1 MRIDIFPVGRST
13 ESEKS
18 FFVNGDPP
26 SNPTGELLE
35 EGYAW
40 EIWKPSF
47 AKIVPKGMP
56 LLPFGAWWI
65 LHYAKFFFNR
75 EYALFLIRHT
85 GTIVHRS
92 VVTPGYFRFPFM
104 GKEDLQIGDTWTS
117 ADHRGKGLA
126 VFAIRKIVAEYARQ
140 GERIWYVTDKNNL
153 PSIKAAER
161 AGLVRYGEGRR
172 TKRFG
177 IGLFGQYEI
186 VTRL

>member
-1 MRIDIFPVGRST
+1 LTG
-13 ESEKS
+13 SEKS
-18 FFVNGDPP
+18 FYVNGDPP
-26 SNPTGELLE
+26 PESAGEPLV

-47 AKIVPKGMP
+47 GGIVPGGMP
-56 LLPFGAWWI
+56 LFPFGAWWI
-65 LHYAKFFFNR
+65 LHRARIFFNG
-75 EYALFLIRHT
+75 EYALFLIRHE

-92 VVTPGYFRFPFM
+92 VITPGYFRFPFM

-126 VFAIRKIVAEYARQ
+126 VFAIRKIVAEYARR
-140 GERIWYVTDKNNL
+140 GRLVWYLVDKDNL
-153 PSIKAAER
+153 PSIKAAEK

-177 IGLFGQYEI
+177 IGLLGQYEI